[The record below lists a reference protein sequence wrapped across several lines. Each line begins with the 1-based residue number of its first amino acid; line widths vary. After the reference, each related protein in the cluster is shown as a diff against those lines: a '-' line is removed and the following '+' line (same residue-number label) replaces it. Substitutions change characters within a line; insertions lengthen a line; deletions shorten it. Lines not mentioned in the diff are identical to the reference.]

1 MLGKIF
7 GWAEYIGCPPL
18 RLVSLVFF
26 LRLTVYKPLRYRTAR
41 GQMCPRGRKDVLDV
55 RDRTGRP
62 PLSIH
67 YMLVCENRLALPHL
81 HGGRR
86 GRKSPCRMQRASEVK
101 NTRTIDIGKF
111 NIARALCNDAT
122 ARCNYAGAPLT
133 DATTRPIS
141 ALPTSNR
148 PSSQ

>member
-1 MLGKIF
+1 VGRTHWLPAFEIS
-7 GWAEYIGCPPL
+7 
-18 RLVSLVFF
+18 VSRFF
-26 LRLTVYKPLRYRTAR
+26 LRLTVYKPLRYRAAR
-41 GQMCPRGRKDVLDV
+41 GQMCPRGREDVLDV
-55 RDRTGRP
+55 RARTGRPP

-67 YMLVCENRLALPHL
+67 YMLVCENRLALSHL
-81 HGGRR
+81 RGGRR

-111 NIARALCNDAT
+111 NIARALRTDAT